1 MIEFDFDNIISKLM
15 AEKILSIIKEKKRI
29 KAIEIANILG
39 TDRSVR
45 RKGDKLT
52 VRLGDEEKTLGITQA
67 RKERGYLT
75 FQIGDG
81 RYKYYIRKRK
91 LEKM

>member
-1 MIEFDFDNIISKLM
+1 M
-15 AEKILSIIKEKKRI
+15 I
-29 KAIEIANILG
+29 KADKTEEQPEQSNPSSAPASSKEDKNEAMP
-39 TDRSVR
+39 SVS

-52 VRLGDEEKTLGITQA
+52 VRLGDEEKTFGITQA

-75 FQIGDG
+75 FQIGDE

>member
-1 MIEFDFDNIISKLM
+1 ML
-15 AEKILSIIKEKKRI
+15 
-29 KAIEIANILG
+29 
-39 TDRSVR
+39 SVR

-52 VRLGDEEKTLGITQA
+52 VRLGNEEKNYVITQA

-81 RYKYYIRKRK
+81 KYRYYIRK
-91 LEKM
+91 